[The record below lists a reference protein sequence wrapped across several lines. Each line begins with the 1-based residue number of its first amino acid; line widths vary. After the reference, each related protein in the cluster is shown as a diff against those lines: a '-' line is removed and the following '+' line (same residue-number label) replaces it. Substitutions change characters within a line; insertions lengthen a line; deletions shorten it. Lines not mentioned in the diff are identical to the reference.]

1 VIKKTIV
8 RRIDKSLCFYVFFC
22 LTLLHITSYFLDLPP
37 LIGNW
42 EDKSWSILSFALND
56 NYYPPGASL
65 ALIPFLWNGPD
76 FWLAI
81 YFYYA
86 VSAVIYFKICSYVN
100 LGRGKIVALAAL
112 PINFYLTWL
121 CLTSADQVV
130 ELMFLMLFGYS
141 AIKSKFYL
149 SLIYGF
155 LLCFTRPSYWPAYVL
170 IIYFIA
176 NNASKEQKF
185 NCNWVKKGAAIWV
198 LFGVLFFNQIVFS
211 SINLASSSSD
221 TLFYS
226 HQKYHYLSLP
236 KFDMDVFLE
245 NGASTDPIKVTK
257 ESDKFNFIDDLKL
270 RAVMISVF
278 ENPQRFVFSEIQ
290 KFDSHFFT
298 IQKVPNLPGNYQLS
312 SDESSIK
319 INNERL
325 TWPLTF
331 GYLLYAIYRAIW
343 MLFFAI
349 VILWIS
355 LLVWNKLRLKS
366 YEKYLPLPYLLG
378 VIPGLIFYSET
389 RFKICS
395 ELLLVPLGLFAF
407 QNIKKLIISNN
418 FRVASESN

>member
-1 VIKKTIV
+1 
-8 RRIDKSLCFYVFFC
+8 
-22 LTLLHITSYFLDLPP
+22 
-37 LIGNW
+37 
-42 EDKSWSILSFALND
+42 
-56 NYYPPGASL
+56 
-65 ALIPFLWNGPD
+65 
-76 FWLAI
+76 
-81 YFYYA
+81 
-86 VSAVIYFKICSYVN
+86 
-100 LGRGKIVALAAL
+100 L

-130 ELMFLMLFGYS
+130 ELMFLMLLGYS

-257 ESDKFNFIDDLKL
+257 
-270 RAVMISVF
+270 
-278 ENPQRFVFSEIQ
+278 
-290 KFDSHFFT
+290 
-298 IQKVPNLPGNYQLS
+298 
-312 SDESSIK
+312 
-319 INNERL
+319 
-325 TWPLTF
+325 
-331 GYLLYAIYRAIW
+331 
-343 MLFFAI
+343 
-349 VILWIS
+349 
-355 LLVWNKLRLKS
+355 
-366 YEKYLPLPYLLG
+366 
-378 VIPGLIFYSET
+378 
-389 RFKICS
+389 
-395 ELLLVPLGLFAF
+395 
-407 QNIKKLIISNN
+407 
-418 FRVASESN
+418 

>member
-1 VIKKTIV
+1 MSKKTIK
-8 RRIDKSLCFYVFFC
+8 RRINKSLYFYVFFC

-42 EDKSWSILSFALND
+42 EDKSWSILNFALND

-65 ALIPFLWNGPD
+65 ALIPFLWSGPN

-86 VSAVIYFKICSYVN
+86 VSAVIYFKICNYVD

-112 PINFYLTWL
+112 PLNFYLTWL

-130 ELMFLMLFGYS
+130 ELMFLLLLGYS
-141 AIKSKFYL
+141 AIKSKFFL

-155 LLCFTRPSYWPAYVL
+155 LLCFTRPSYWPAYIL

-176 NNASKEQKF
+176 KSSPKEQKY
-185 NCNWVKKGAAIWV
+185 NDNWVKKGAAIWV
-198 LFGVLFFNQIVFS
+198 LFGVLTFNQLVFN
-211 SINLASSSSD
+211 SINLATSSSD

-226 HQKYHYLSLP
+226 HQKYHYLTLP

-270 RAVMISVF
+270 RAVMISIF

-312 SDESSIK
+312 SDENSIK

-355 LLVWNKLRLKS
+355 LLAWNKLRLKPF
-366 YEKYLPLPYLLG
+366 EKYLPLPYLLG

-418 FRVASESN
+418 FRVESESN